1 MAAVSIY
8 AELTNAGFIKKNRHF
23 GPLLL
28 LLVCFWRY
36 KVMNKKVAIIA
47 GCAVGVLAIAGG
59 ITAAVILNTPES
71 LLIRAAAN
79 TVKDYK
85 SLEWYQ
91 ILDDVANGGSVE
103 VSANLAPLSDDI
115 SDDLY
120 FSAKTYENA
129 GKGNG
134 ALVMSFQ
141 DEDKETIASFN
152 AAYDKNALTLCF
164 PEADD
169 EVYGFDL
176 TNIEDNIR
184 KSPFDP
190 DEYDPQGYY
199 DPSCKYAIFGGYI
212 LNLGSNVEADTKLQ
226 EKAEKLGEKY
236 RELFIKEL
244 IANSDVTK
252 TSETVNIGSESIS
265 CNVVTVEMDEE
276 QLADIFLNVI
286 DYAEDDDELEE
297 YVELLAANGNSEI
310 YGEDYEDE
318 FYDQLDKMKDD
329 IEEDLDDS
337 ELDVTVKFYIS
348 KTGTKLVQVDLEVE
362 SEYDGGDNAYNA
374 KSESLEMSIAIGKK
388 LDGVGEKSITYTVES
403 ESDSSKEE
411 SSGEIVFEIEQN
423 DKNAFI
429 ATLSIE
435 TSEDTTY
442 YDWDD
447 TYTNETDAEIE
458 FNWDKK
464 SGEFTI
470 EYEGEKEEWMDN
482 DPSFSIE
489 FNMLDNGDTRTIV
502 LEDIDYNS
510 GYSYSYTDEDIFK
523 KIEDMEITIIFD
535 RNDKAPAPEK
545 NFTELTD
552 LDVDDLDEILEDYE
566 EELAD
571 IFEDYGI
578 DL

>member
-1 MAAVSIY
+1 
-8 AELTNAGFIKKNRHF
+8 
-23 GPLLL
+23 
-28 LLVCFWRY
+28 
-36 KVMNKKVAIIA
+36 MNKKVLIIA
-47 GCAVGVLAIAGG
+47 GCAAGVLALAGG
-59 ITAAVILNTPES
+59 ITAAIVLNTPES
-71 LLIRAAAN
+71 LLLRAAAN

-91 ILDDVANGGSVE
+91 LMDDVANGGSVE
-103 VSANLAPLSDDI
+103 LSANLAPVSDDI

-120 FSAKTYENA
+120 LSAKFYENA

-134 ALVMSFQ
+134 ALVMSLQ
-141 DEDKETIASFN
+141 DEDKESLATFN

-176 TNIEDNIR
+176 KNIEDNIEG
-184 KSPFDP
+184 SPFDP
-190 DEYDPQGYY
+190 EEYDPYDYY
-199 DPSCKYAIFGGYI
+199 GNNYKYAVFGNYL
-212 LNLGSNVEADTKLQ
+212 LNLGSNVEADTQ
-226 EKAEKLGEKY
+226 IQQKAEKLGDKY

-244 IANSDVTK
+244 IANTDVSK
-252 TSETVNIGSESIS
+252 SSETVSIGSESIS

-276 QLADIFLNVI
+276 QLANVLLNVI
-286 DYAEDDDELEE
+286 EYAEDDEELEE
-297 YVELLAANGNSEI
+297 YVELLAANGNSEL
-310 YGEDYEDE
+310 YNEDYEDE
-318 FYDQLDKMKDD
+318 FYNGLDEMKDS
-329 IEEDLDDS
+329 IEEDLDDT
-337 ELDVTVKFYIS
+337 ELDITVRFYIS
-348 KTGTKLVQVDLEVE
+348 KAGTKLVQVDLEAE
-362 SEYDGGDNAYNA
+362 SEYDGDDYYTA
-374 KSESLEMSIAIGKK
+374 KSSSVEMTIAVGKK
-388 LDGVGEKSITYTVES
+388 LDGVGEKSITYSFETEYES
-403 ESDSSKEE
+403 RKEE
-411 SSGEIVFEIEQN
+411 DSGEIVFEIEQN

-435 TSEDTTY
+435 TSKDSTY

-447 TYTNETDAEIE
+447 TYTNDTEAEVE

-470 EYEGEKEEWMDN
+470 EYQGVKDDWQDS

-489 FNMLDNGDTRTIV
+489 FTMLDNGDTRTIV

-510 GYSYSYTDEDIFK
+510 GYDYSYDDDEILK
-523 KIEDMEITIIFD
+523 TIEDMEITIIFD

-552 LDVDDLDEILEDYE
+552 LDEEDIDEILEEYG
-566 EELAD
+566 EELED
-571 IFEDYGI
+571 ILKDYGI